1 MLEENR
7 ARSKGWDLWPSCF
20 LCTECPVTT
29 VELVLI
35 FQVPHQMIISV
46 KSSQFTADSVMASLW
61 GWGQPLSY
69 SSLHFPNHHPPP
81 RKAPWIFCRGKMT
94 LSPQV
99 TTGCASL
106 RVADPRVGWERE
118 KRKGADIQGPKEQ
131 ASKQMTQW
139 GIHTVCVLEAG
150 MKANRRDQQWL
161 GMCLLQGKQVPS
173 LLREL
178 RFHVPWGS

>member
-20 LCTECPVTT
+20 LCTECWSPLLNSYSSFKTP
-29 VELVLI
+29 I
-35 FQVPHQMIISV
+35 
-46 KSSQFTADSVMASLW
+46 KWSSQWNRHTSLSDSIM
-61 GWGQPLSY
+61 GGQPPSY
-69 SSLHFPNHHPPP
+69 SSLHLPNHHPPP
-81 RKAPWIFCRGKMT
+81 RKVPWIFCRGKLT

-99 TTGCASL
+99 TTGCAGL
-106 RVADPRVGWERE
+106 RVADPRVGLERE
-118 KRKGADIQGPKEQ
+118 KRNGADIQGPKAQ

-173 LLREL
+173 LVREL